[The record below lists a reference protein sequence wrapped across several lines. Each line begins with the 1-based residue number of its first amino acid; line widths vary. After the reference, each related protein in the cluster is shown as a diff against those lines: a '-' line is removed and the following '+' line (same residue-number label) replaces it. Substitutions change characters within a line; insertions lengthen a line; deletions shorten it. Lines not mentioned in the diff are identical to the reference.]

1 MYKVLKIITGRYPPY
16 ILPRLPLCCHAM
28 WKFENSECSIFKM
41 KDVTGLK
48 TFTKMYCSVH
58 FNLVYSSEVS
68 KTPLRQIDDDRSRL
82 LETPNHS
89 PGIFHRKWGGRAPP
103 TRPTPLRGERIA
115 RFARIR
121 LLRYALPISLHIL
134 RKIRTDLQSRH
145 TAGFTV
151 RYLLK
156 GARCFQCFN
165 FPFAELNANQPLAG

>member
-1 MYKVLKIITGRYPPY
+1 MYKVLKITTGRYPPY

-89 PGIFHRKWGGRAPP
+89 PGIFHRKWGGGGGGAPP
-103 TRPTPLRGERIA
+103 PRPSYTP
-115 RFARIR
+115 
-121 LLRYALPISLHIL
+121 YALKGWKDRAL
-134 RKIRTDLQSRH
+134 RPHKTLTLRFTDF
-145 TAGFTV
+145 FTYFEENPN
-151 RYLLK
+151 R
-156 GARCFQCFN
+156 
-165 FPFAELNANQPLAG
+165 LAV